1 MRAERSTAFA
11 PDRVSSV
18 DYFVDR
24 QAKIENKLIVLVGS
38 GGSRR
43 ISAKAA
49 EAAGVQDNK
58 ANGDAVAT
66 GVALVLFW
74 PAAFFVKGNGATG
87 AEVAHLKG
95 EMDAIEEEAYA
106 RSVGSNFG
114 SRESIASRMQTA
126 SDDE

>member
-1 MRAERSTAFA
+1 MRKLYLLGILGLSGCATHSNDIAATY
-11 PDRVSSV
+11 VSPLQYDAYSCPQL
-18 DYFVDR
+18 R
-24 QAKIENKLIVLVGS
+24 EEAA
-38 GGSRR
+38 R

-87 AEVAHLKG
+87 AEVAHL
-95 EMDAIEEEAYA
+95 
-106 RSVGSNFG
+106 
-114 SRESIASRMQTA
+114 
-126 SDDE
+126 